1 MAVRKPV
8 PQNSQLTV
16 EYVPLED
23 LQKWPTNPKEHDLGA
38 IAASMLKHGFRDPIG
53 ANKANHNYIEE
64 GHGRLDTLM
73 ALKRQGRPAPRFIVT
88 RDDGTWLVPVLFFDD
103 DEMMQRSYMIA
114 HNRTQDLGGGY
125 DDAKLLEELEAQANF
140 GLLPGTGF
148 DGDDVEALRRKVSGD
163 PTGTQAQN
171 QRLDMQYKIIVECE
185 SEMQQT
191 ELLDRFQEEG
201 LTVKAL
207 IT

>member
-1 MAVRKPV
+1 MPRRPV
-8 PQNSQLTV
+8 PPDSTIAV
-16 EYVPLED
+16 EYISLDD
-23 LQKWPTNPKEHDLGA
+23 LKKWPSNPKEHDLGA
-38 IAASMLKHGFRDPIG
+38 IAASMIRFGFRDPIG
-53 ANKANHNYIEE
+53 ASARNHFIEE

-73 ALKRQGRPAPRFIVT
+73 ALKRQGRPAPKYVLT
-88 RDDGTWLVPVLFFDD
+88 DDEGKWLVPVLFFDD
-103 DEMMQRSYMIA
+103 DELTQRAYSLA

-125 DDAKLLEELEAQANF
+125 DDAKLLEELQAQANH
-140 GLLPGTGF
+140 GMLPGTGW
-148 DGDDVEALRRKVSGD
+148 DGDDVEALRKKVSGD
-163 PTGTQAQN
+163 PAGTQAQN